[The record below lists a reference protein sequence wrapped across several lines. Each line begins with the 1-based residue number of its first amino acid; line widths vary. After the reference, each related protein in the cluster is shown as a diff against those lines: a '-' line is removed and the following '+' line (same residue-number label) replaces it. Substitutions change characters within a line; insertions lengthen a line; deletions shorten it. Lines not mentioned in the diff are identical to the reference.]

1 MKPFLSS
8 LSEIEE
14 RLASAQ
20 YSGLIRLKQISEKR
34 QFIEERI
41 SEVTRALK
49 NAELNLKEFKESN
62 RRVERSPSLKLD
74 ESRLEREVSL
84 QTTLYMTLKSQF
96 ENVKIEEKIK
106 TSDDGKG
113 ILITNDAIE
122 QISSLLKNQTDK
134 KVLRVGVRSGGC
146 SGMSYTMDFIGGDE
160 INADDKVYDYSLSAE
175 QTFKVIC
182 DPKSL
187 LYIYGMQLDF
197 SKDLIGGGFNF
208 VNPNASQTCGCGSSF
223 AV

>member
-1 MKPFLSS
+1 M
-8 LSEIEE
+8 
-14 RLASAQ
+14 
-20 YSGLIRLKQISEKR
+20 
-34 QFIEERI
+34 
-41 SEVTRALK
+41 
-49 NAELNLKEFKESN
+49 
-62 RRVERSPSLKLD
+62 
-74 ESRLEREVSL
+74 
-84 QTTLYMTLKSQF
+84 
-96 ENVKIEEKIK
+96 ENVKIAEQIK

-134 KVLRVGVRSGGC
+134 KALRVGVRSGGC

-160 INADDKVYDYSLSAE
+160 INADDKVYDYSLSSE

-187 LYIYGMQLDF
+187 MYIYGMQLDF

>member
-1 MKPFLSS
+1 M
-8 LSEIEE
+8 
-14 RLASAQ
+14 
-20 YSGLIRLKQISEKR
+20 
-34 QFIEERI
+34 
-41 SEVTRALK
+41 
-49 NAELNLKEFKESN
+49 
-62 RRVERSPSLKLD
+62 
-74 ESRLEREVSL
+74 
-84 QTTLYMTLKSQF
+84 

-134 KVLRVGVRSGGC
+134 KALRVGVRSGGC

-160 INADDKVYDYSLSAE
+160 IKADDKVYDYSLSSE

>member
-1 MKPFLSS
+1 M
-8 LSEIEE
+8 
-14 RLASAQ
+14 
-20 YSGLIRLKQISEKR
+20 
-34 QFIEERI
+34 
-41 SEVTRALK
+41 
-49 NAELNLKEFKESN
+49 
-62 RRVERSPSLKLD
+62 
-74 ESRLEREVSL
+74 
-84 QTTLYMTLKSQF
+84 
-96 ENVKIEEKIK
+96 ENVKIEAKIK

-134 KVLRVGVRSGGC
+134 KALRVGVRSGGC

-160 INADDKVYDYSLSAE
+160 INADDKVYDYSLSSE
-175 QTFKVIC
+175 QTFQVIC

>member
-1 MKPFLSS
+1 M
-8 LSEIEE
+8 
-14 RLASAQ
+14 
-20 YSGLIRLKQISEKR
+20 
-34 QFIEERI
+34 
-41 SEVTRALK
+41 
-49 NAELNLKEFKESN
+49 
-62 RRVERSPSLKLD
+62 
-74 ESRLEREVSL
+74 
-84 QTTLYMTLKSQF
+84 

-122 QISSLLKNQTDK
+122 QISSLLKSQTDK
-134 KVLRVGVRSGGC
+134 KALRVGVRSGGC
-146 SGMSYTMDFIGGDE
+146 SGMSYTMDFISGDE
-160 INADDKVYDYSLSAE
+160 INLDDKVYDYSLSSE

>member
-1 MKPFLSS
+1 MDVQGSVFM
-8 LSEIEE
+8 E
-14 RLASAQ
+14 
-20 YSGLIRLKQISEKR
+20 
-34 QFIEERI
+34 
-41 SEVTRALK
+41 
-49 NAELNLKEFKESN
+49 NA
-62 RRVERSPSLKLD
+62 
-74 ESRLEREVSL
+74 
-84 QTTLYMTLKSQF
+84 
-96 ENVKIEEKIK
+96 KIEEKIK

-122 QISSLLKNQTDK
+122 QISNLLKNQTDK
-134 KVLRVGVRSGGC
+134 KALRVGVRSGGC
-146 SGMSYTMDFIGGDE
+146 SGMSYTMDFIGEVE
-160 INADDKVYDYSLSAE
+160 INSDDKVYDYSLSSE
-175 QTFKVIC
+175 QNFKVVC